1 MASEQIQALKQRMQ
15 ASIIGQEAVVERIII
30 GLLAN
35 GNLLV
40 EGLPGLAKTRAIK
53 ALAKNIEA
61 DFSRIQFTPDL
72 LPSDVTGTE
81 VYYQKDGKGEF
92 RFEPGPIFANIVLGD
107 EINRA
112 PAKVQ
117 AAMLE
122 AMEERQVTVAGTTHK
137 MPPLFMVMATQN
149 PVEQEGTYPLPE
161 AQMDRF
167 LMHVNIEYTPVED
180 EVRIVELVRAE
191 ENAAHSDTSEQP
203 AEAPERI
210 PQQAVFDAR
219 REIGQVHVSAA
230 IGRYMADLVYATRTP
245 EKYSE
250 DLARWIDVGG
260 SPRASLALDKCSRTH
275 AWLNDRD
282 FVDPE
287 DVRAIVH
294 DCLRHRLMLSY
305 EAQGEGVSADQVIDA
320 IVEQVALP

>member
-1 MASEQIQALKQRMQ
+1 MAYEQVQALQTRMQ
-15 ASIIGQEAVVERIII
+15 ESIIGQEVVVERLII

-53 ALAKNIEA
+53 ALAKNLEA

-81 VYYQKDGKGEF
+81 VYYQADGKGEF
-92 RFEPGPIFANIVLGD
+92 RFEAGPIFANIVLGD

-167 LMHVNIEYTPVED
+167 LMHVNIEYPPVED
-180 EVRIVELVRAE
+180 EVLIIDLVRREESAANAE
-191 ENAAHSDTSEQP
+191 RNSQPPQEQQ
-203 AEAPERI
+203 RI
-210 PQQAVFDAR
+210 SQDAIFSA
-219 REIGQVHVSAA
+219 REEIAKVQVSAPLQ
-230 IGRYMADLVYATRTP
+230 RYMADLVYATRTP

-275 AWLNDRD
+275 AWLNQRD
-282 FVDPE
+282 YVDPE
-287 DVRAIVH
+287 DIRSVVH

-305 EAQGEGVSADQVIDA
+305 EAQGEGVRADQVIDA
-320 IVEQVALP
+320 LVEQIALP

>member
-1 MASEQIQALKQRMQ
+1 
-15 ASIIGQEAVVERIII
+15 
-30 GLLAN
+30 
-35 GNLLV
+35 
-40 EGLPGLAKTRAIK
+40 
-53 ALAKNIEA
+53 
-61 DFSRIQFTPDL
+61 
-72 LPSDVTGTE
+72 
-81 VYYQKDGKGEF
+81 
-92 RFEPGPIFANIVLGD
+92 
-107 EINRA
+107 
-112 PAKVQ
+112 
-117 AAMLE
+117 
-122 AMEERQVTVAGTTHK
+122 VTVAGTTHK

-191 ENAAHSDTSEQP
+191 ENAAHRDESGQP
-203 AEAPERI
+203 ADAPERI

-219 REIGQVHVSAA
+219 REIGAIHVSAA
-230 IGRYMADLVYATRTP
+230 IARYMADLVYATRTP

-275 AWLNDRD
+275 AWLSGRD

-305 EAQGEGVSADQVIDA
+305 EAQGEGVSADQVVDA